1 MPFGLD
7 NNGDAQVP
15 SSNISKSPLDELRA
29 WIEEA
34 RQQGDKEPEAMNLA
48 TVGSDGKPHNRM
60 VLMRHF
66 DDDEV
71 GFFTNL
77 ESNKANQIEA
87 NQHVSITMWWP
98 ELERQVR
105 ISGVAKPMDRS
116 IVEAYFSSR
125 PRNSQIA
132 AWASKQSQPLSSMD
146 ALHNRFRKHEL
157 EFRDGPVPLPE
168 FWGGFAVSVEEI
180 EFWHGRP
187 HRLHERLFLVKNATG
202 WTTTRMYP

>member
-7 NNGDAQVP
+7 NSGDAQVP

-34 RQQGDKEPEAMNLA
+34 RQQGAKEPEAMNLA

-77 ESNKANQIEA
+77 ESNKANQIKA

>member
-1 MPFGLD
+1 MPLDLD
-7 NNGDAQVP
+7 NNGDAQP
-15 SSNISKSPLDELRA
+15 SGRDILVEPIEELRA
-29 WIEEA
+29 WIEQA
-34 RQQGDKEPEAMNLA
+34 RQRGAKEPEAMNLA
-48 TVGSDGKPHNRM
+48 TVGRDGKPHNRM

-66 DDDEV
+66 AEDEV

-77 ESNKANQIEA
+77 ESNKANQIKA
-87 NQHVSITMWWP
+87 NQHVSVTMWWP

-146 ALHNRFRKHEL
+146 ALHNRFQRHEL
-157 EFRDGPVPLPE
+157 EFEDGSVPLPE

-180 EFWHGRP
+180 EFWYGRP